1 MSNNKYKT
9 LVSNTMLISL
19 GTFGSKLLV
28 FFMVRFYTSYLT
40 PADYGPADLITQTA
54 NLLFPLISLGITD
67 GVFRFAV
74 EFVRQ
79 PDPQLGYLA
88 FGWLTMGQLLC
99 VPLLIAGLWLLFRP
113 VK

>member
-1 MSNNKYKT
+1 MGLFVQDPSYRR
-9 LVSNTMLISL
+9 VS
-19 GTFGSKLLV
+19 G
-28 FFMVRFYTSYLT
+28 
-40 PADYGPADLITQTA
+40 
-54 NLLFPLISLGITD
+54 LFAVLY